1 MNYKVLKF
9 ILCLFLLTSLFL
21 QFTDTKVLA
30 LEEPVMQV
38 LIRKNSSLRIRSD
51 SKIPLVINSD
61 IFFNKKV
68 KALTVKKNDTKNIL
82 FFDEDKKKLYELDN
96 TKGFLVA
103 SEDKKGIW
111 VGDKRYAGKIK
122 VAFSDD
128 LIFAVNVI
136 GIEDY
141 LTSVVGSEMPYKWPL
156 EALKAQAIASRT
168 YALMKKGNASY
179 DIDSTKMDQV
189 YNGLESRTNKTRKA
203 VNKTRSIVIVYE
215 NKLINALFHSSSGGM
230 TENSEDVWDNA
241 FPYLISVKDFDKD
254 NPQLNWKKLYSEK
267 DLINLFPE
275 IGGIQKM
282 QILSLSD
289 TGRIKEIK
297 VYGKYGSKVM
307 KGKEFRQQLDL
318 KSTLFRFKFIKR
330 NNKEVLMIKGI
341 GSGHGVGMSQWGAKF
356 MARKGYKANEILE
369 HYYSGVEVKP
379 FQNAHI

>member
-9 ILCLFLLTSLFL
+9 LLCLFLLSSFFL

-82 FFDEDKKKLYELDN
+82 FFDEDKKNLYELDN
-96 TKGFLVA
+96 TKGFLVT

-122 VAFSDD
+122 VTFSDD

-141 LTSVVGSEMPYKWPL
+141 LTSVVGAEMPYKWPL

-282 QILSLSD
+282 EILSISH
-289 TGRIKEIK
+289 TGRIKKIK

-307 KGKEFRQQLDL
+307 KGKELRHQLDL

-330 NNKEVLMIKGI
+330 NNKEILMIKGM